1 MAKSTPPVKSAPP
14 AAPAAAPNGEGG
26 ATAATAE
33 PMSIKDVVATLVK
46 NSKGKGQ
53 VTYDQLNALLPDA
66 MNQPRQLEQ
75 ILEQLD
81 GKGVELDEEL
91 GGSDDSSDF
100 AEDTGGTSEGEE
112 GAAPTTGRYEAAEQT
127 PEGDEVDIGE
137 KIDDP
142 VRMYLSQMGEI
153 PLLTRDQ

>member
-66 MNQPRQLEQ
+66 MNDPEQLDQ

-81 GKGVELDEEL
+81 GKGVELAGMP

-100 AEDTGGTSEGEE
+100 AEDTGAVTV
-112 GAAPTTGRYEAAEQT
+112 T
-127 PEGDEVDIGE
+127 EV
-137 KIDDP
+137 P
-142 VRMYLSQMGEI
+142 V
-153 PLLTRDQ
+153 P